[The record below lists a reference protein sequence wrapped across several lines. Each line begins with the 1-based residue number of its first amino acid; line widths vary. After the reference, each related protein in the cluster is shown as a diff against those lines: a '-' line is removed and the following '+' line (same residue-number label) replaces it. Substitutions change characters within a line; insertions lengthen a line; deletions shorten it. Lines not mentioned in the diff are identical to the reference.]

1 MRTILDHALDIVLW
15 DAGQV
20 TTLLLDVDGTLIDS
34 MPGIRAGFLHA
45 LDSVDWPHPDEKFL
59 SRIAGPPME
68 ETLRNLGLPRTA
80 VRKAFNTYMEYTRDG
95 GWANATAFPGML
107 DLVSTWSEENFR
119 LITATSKGE
128 GFARAILSREG
139 FLDHF
144 EFLGAAEEDGARRT
158 KRAVIQYVFDN
169 VDLEGEEILM
179 VGDRHHDIEGA
190 AHFGVDTAA
199 VTWGY
204 GEQAEWDTAQYVAHS
219 PAELDKIVRNIDAS
233 H

>member
-1 MRTILDHALDIVLW
+1 M
-15 DAGQV
+15 

-34 MPGIRAGFLHA
+34 MPGIRAGLLHA
-45 LDSVDWPHPDEKFL
+45 LDSVDWQHPDEKFL
-59 SRIAGPPME
+59 RRIAGPPME
-68 ETLRNLGLPRTA
+68 ETLRGLGLPEEL
-80 VRKAFNTYMEYTRDG
+80 VRKAFRTYMDYTRDG
-95 GWANATAFPGML
+95 GWANATAFPHML
-107 DLVSTWSEENFR
+107 DLVSTWDREDFR

-128 GFARAILSREG
+128 GFARAILEREG

-158 KRAVIQYVFDN
+158 KQAVIQYVFDN
-169 VDLEGEEILM
+169 VNLEGEEILM

-204 GEQAEWDTAQYVAHS
+204 GEQAEWDTAQYIAHS
-219 PAELDKIVRNIDAS
+219 PAELDKIVRNIHAAY
-233 H
+233 